1 MKRFWIGISILAV
14 LLVSGWLVQ
23 RGMDAIHR
31 PIADDLEQAAQAAL
45 DEDWETALSLA
56 QRAHARWEK
65 YHHFT
70 AAFADHNPMD
80 DLDGL
85 FAELEI
91 FAQERE
97 MPHFAAVCLH
107 LQQLADAMAESH
119 GINWWNLL

>member
-14 LLVSGWLVQ
+14 LLVSGWLSQ
-23 RGMDAIHR
+23 KGMVAVHR

-45 DEDWETALSLA
+45 EEDWETALPLA
-56 QRAHARWEK
+56 AHAHARWKK

-91 FAQERE
+91 FGYERE

-107 LQQLADAMAESH
+107 LHQLADSMAESH